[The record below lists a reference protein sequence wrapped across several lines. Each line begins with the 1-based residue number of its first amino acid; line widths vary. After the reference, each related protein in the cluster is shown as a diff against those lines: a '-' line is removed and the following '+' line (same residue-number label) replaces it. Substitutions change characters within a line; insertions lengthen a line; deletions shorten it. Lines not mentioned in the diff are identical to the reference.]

1 MFVIDIILLPLPD
14 YNVVD
19 IVLPMERAE
28 LGWFVRNLVTVL
40 VDGVLIGQLNND
52 IVGFDIC

>member
-1 MFVIDIILLPLPD
+1 MSHMFVIDIILLPLPD

-28 LGWFVRNLVTVL
+28 LGWFVRNLVTFL
-40 VDGVLIGQLNND
+40 VDGVLIG
-52 IVGFDIC
+52 